1 LPLANL
7 LRPYP
12 QFDGDFEG
20 LPRLVANSWYN
31 SMQIR
36 FQKRT
41 THHVSFEGSYTISK
55 FTDNSS
61 TGANAFVGTL
71 NNGNPQQ
78 LDNLRAEYSISANDT
93 PQRLAAAV
101 VVDLP
106 IGRDRWIGSGMNR
119 ILDAVIGG
127 WAVSTL
133 ISEQSGQP
141 LAIYMAN
148 NRLQDGNQRPN
159 VLCGGSTGVGS
170 NRAAVTQVPVLNV
183 NCFADPGD
191 QVPGDAPRYFSGL
204 RADGIHN
211 FDGNLYKEFTP
222 REGMTLQL
230 RAEVFNTFNTPRF
243 AIPNTLFAPGDS
255 TFGIINSTAA
265 GYTPRRI
272 QFGLRFEF

>member
-1 LPLANL
+1 
-7 LRPYP
+7 
-12 QFDGDFEG
+12 
-20 LPRLVANSWYN
+20 
-31 SMQIR
+31 MQIR

-41 THHVSFEGSYTISK
+41 THHISFEGSYTISK
-55 FTDNSS
+55 YSDNSS

-106 IGRDRWIGSGMNR
+106 IGRDRWIGSTMNR
-119 ILDAVIGG
+119 ALDAVIGG
-127 WAVSTL
+127 WSVSTL

-141 LAIYMAN
+141 LPIYMSN

-159 VLCGGSTGVGS
+159 VLCGGSTGVGA
-170 NRAAVTQVPVLNV
+170 NRAAVTQVPVLNIG
-183 NCFADPGD
+183 CFADPGD
-191 QVPGDAPRYFSGL
+191 QVPGNAPRYFSNL
-204 RADGIHN
+204 RTDGIHN
-211 FDGNLYKEFTP
+211 FDANLYKEFTP

-243 AIPNTLFAPGDS
+243 APPDTSFDPGNTD
-255 TFGIINSTAA
+255 FGIISSTAQ

-272 QFGLRFEF
+272 QFGVRFEF